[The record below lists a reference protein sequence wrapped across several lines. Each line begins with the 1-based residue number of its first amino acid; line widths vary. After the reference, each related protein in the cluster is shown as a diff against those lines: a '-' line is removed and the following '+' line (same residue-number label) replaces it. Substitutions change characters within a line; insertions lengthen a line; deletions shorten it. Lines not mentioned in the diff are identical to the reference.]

1 MKNGSHM
8 SGKSGASKTQAAATA
23 ANITEYSQEEITAM
37 QAEAADESLRSKEGW
52 NIIHQ
57 FQSHIYAQLVNTSQF
72 VVPVLNDIDTIC
84 EQVNDPQAF
93 RNSFTPLMGD
103 LAKMKL
109 DADRLGAKHIGKKG
123 QPTAAELPVV
133 FSLSQDYSNIMAN
146 YEAVIQPLINSLN
159 AILQAEFTA
168 VPDQSE
174 MH

>member
-1 MKNGSHM
+1 MKNGPNTSKKSSA
-8 SGKSGASKTQAAATA
+8 SGVQNDATE
-23 ANITEYSQEEITAM
+23 ANTTEYSQEEITAM

-72 VVPVLNDIDTIC
+72 VVPVLNDLDIIC

-93 RNSFTPLMGD
+93 RNSFNTLMGD
-103 LAKMKL
+103 LARMKI
-109 DADRLGAKHIGKKG
+109 DADRIGARHTGKQG
-123 QPTAAELPVV
+123 QPTPAELPAV
-133 FSLSQDYSNIMAN
+133 FALSQEYSNLMTH
-146 YEAVIQPLINSLN
+146 YEVVVQPLIDSLN
-159 AILQAEFTA
+159 HIIQAEFKA